1 MKTCPRNTLTL
12 RLRGVVLLLIAAL
25 LLSPAAAQGSFR
37 DVVELAVDAGF
48 NGFFRPDDWTPVR
61 VTLTNNGESL
71 RGRLVVRPATSGT
84 VVGNAFSTPVD
95 LPSGAR
101 KTATFN
107 IQARTHPDQIRVEL
121 IDDAGNVRASRD
133 ASIFDLGRQDLLYA
147 VVVGANS
154 AAPSLTGAQVGGH
167 RAEQAI
173 WGAHQLPERAQS
185 LQSLDLLLLLNIDSE
200 SLSLGQR
207 EALQE
212 WVAGGGQLLVVGG
225 PSAGATASA
234 LTELLP
240 FAPREAQSIDNLSE
254 LARFAGDYAAALNG
268 PAIIATG
275 KVTDGATVLVEQA
288 GAPLLIRHGLGA
300 GLVDYLAA
308 DPTLEPLA
316 SWEGLSELWRMLL
329 ATRAPQPSWQ
339 KAFTGSTFGAEAVAN
354 LPGVDL
360 LPPLQTLCLF
370 LALYILLIGPA
381 NYVVLSRLRRPGWG
395 WLTIALVIVAFT
407 GVAWTVGFN
416 LRGAEVIVSRL
427 TVVESYAD
435 RDEARARQ
443 YLGLLSPRRATYSLT
458 LPEGSFL
465 AVAGATAPTSI
476 FASNTIQ
483 TSTEIAQGSRF
494 SADDFTIDGGIFA
507 NFSADGLIAKPDIG
521 GSFTLAFDLAESGRM
536 IPVFQG
542 AISNRSQI
550 TLRDAVIVGS
560 GLVYRLESDFAPG
573 DILLL
578 GREDLRAD
586 IADRPAQPNALE
598 VDVSS
603 LYGSQSPFSGS
614 DRNRSIKDVQGG
626 RYLRSRA
633 FLSAES
639 VADRQLQREQSFLA
653 SFMVDEFA
661 STARGTGLY
670 LLGWHDDWRRDLE
683 IDGAG
688 WSSVDTS
695 LYIIELAV
703 EIALP
708 TSRATLT
715 SEHFSWLTLDRQGLT
730 ANGTDDFSLYEEQEV
745 TFQFVPLPGLALP
758 TVEHL
763 RVEVDRGGGFVNT
776 VEVHLYDWQLG
787 EYEIFGYREGNVL
800 EFEAP
805 ARYLGPGNAVRLRLQ
820 HAGGMSAARVRDIRI
835 AQSGRY

>member
-1 MKTCPRNTLTL
+1 MKTWQRKTLTL
-12 RLRGVVLLLIAAL
+12 GPRGFVLLLILAL
-25 LLSPAAAQGSFR
+25 SLIPAAAQGSFR

-48 NGFFRPDDWTPVR
+48 SGFFRPDDWTPVR

-121 IDDAGNVRASRD
+121 IDAAGDVRASRD

-154 AAPSLTGAQVGGH
+154 AAPSLTGAFIGGH

-173 WGAHQLPERAQS
+173 WAAHQLPERAQS

-207 EALQE
+207 QALEQY
-212 WVAGGGQLLVVGG
+212 VAAGGHLLVAGG

-234 LTELLP
+234 LTDLLP
-240 FAPREAQSIDNLSE
+240 FAPREARSVDNLSE
-254 LARFAGDYAAALNG
+254 LARFAGDYAAALAG

-275 KVTDGATVLVEQA
+275 EVLDGATVLVEQA
-288 GAPLLIRHGLGA
+288 GAPLLIRRKLGA
-300 GLVDYLAA
+300 GLVDYLTA

-316 SWEGLSELWRMLL
+316 SWQGLTELWRMLL
-329 ATRAPQPSWQ
+329 STRAPQPSWQ
-339 KAFTGSTFGAEAVAN
+339 KGFTGSAWGAEAVAN

-370 LALYILLIGPA
+370 LALYIFLIGPV
-381 NYVVLSRLRRPGWG
+381 NYAVLSRLRRPGWG
-395 WLTIALVIVAFT
+395 WLSIALVIIVFT
-407 GVAWTVGFN
+407 VVAWTVGFS

-435 RDEARARQ
+435 RDQAKARQ

-483 TSTEIAQGSRF
+483 TSTEIAQASRF

-507 NFSADGLIAKPDIG
+507 NFSAQGLVAKPDIS
-521 GSFTLAFDLAESGRM
+521 GSFTLSFDIAESGRM
-536 IPVFQG
+536 IPAFQG

-573 DILLL
+573 DILPL
-578 GREDLRAD
+578 GREELRAD
-586 IADRPAQPNALE
+586 LADKPAQPNTLD
-598 VDVSS
+598 VDQTS
-603 LYGSQSPFSGS
+603 LYGSLSPFTGS
-614 DRNRSIKDVQGG
+614 DRNRSIKDVQGD

-639 VADRQLQREQSFLA
+639 VQDRQLAREQSFLA

-683 IDGAG
+683 IEGAA
-688 WSSVDTS
+688 WNSVDTT
-695 LYIIELAV
+695 LYIIELDV
-703 EIALP
+703 DIALP
-708 TSRATLT
+708 TTRATLT
-715 SEHFSWLTLDRQGLT
+715 SEHFSWLALERHGLT
-730 ANGTDDFSLYEEQEV
+730 DNGTDDFSLYEEQEV
-745 TFQFVPLPGLALP
+745 AFQFMPLPGLAMP

-763 RVEVDRGGGFVNT
+763 RVEVDRGGGFVNS
-776 VEVHLYDWQLG
+776 VEVHLYDWQRG
-787 EYEIFGYREGNVL
+787 EYEVFGYREGNVL
-800 EFEAP
+800 EFDAP
-805 ARYLGPGNAVRLRLQ
+805 ARYLGPGNALRLRLR
-820 HAGGMSAARVRDIRI
+820 HAGGMGTARVRDIRI
-835 AQSGRY
+835 AQTGRY